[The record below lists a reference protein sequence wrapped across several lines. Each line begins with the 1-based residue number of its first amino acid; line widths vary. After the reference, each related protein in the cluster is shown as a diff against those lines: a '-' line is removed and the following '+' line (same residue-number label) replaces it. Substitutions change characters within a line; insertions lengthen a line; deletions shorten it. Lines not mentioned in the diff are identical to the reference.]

1 MPEDEIVEET
11 TTEVIETTE
20 EDIEVSSEPD
30 ILDDVPG
37 TEEGSKDDP
46 ENIEGSSEETVE
58 ESIEETVEETTE
70 ELSEDMTEELTEEL
84 LEEMTEES
92 TEYILY
98 MTEQETE
105 VPFLEK
111 SFTEYSTT
119 EGLLLL
125 IFIILFVWFIRS
137 ILFD

>member
-20 EDIEVSSEPD
+20 EDIEVPSESD
-30 ILDDVPG
+30 ILDNVPG
-37 TEEGSKDDP
+37 TEEGSEDDP
-46 ENIEGSSEETVE
+46 ENIEGLSEETVE
-58 ESIEETVEETTE
+58 ESIEEIIEESTE
-70 ELSEDMTEELTEEL
+70 ELPEETTEELTEEL

-111 SFTEYSTT
+111 SFTEYSTG

-125 IFIILFVWFIRS
+125 IFIVLLLWFLKS
-137 ILFD
+137 VFFD

>member
-20 EDIEVSSEPD
+20 EDIEVPSESD

-37 TEEGSKDDP
+37 TEEGFEDDP

-70 ELSEDMTEELTEEL
+70 ELPEETTEEL

-105 VPFLEK
+105 VPFFEK
-111 SFTEYSTT
+111 SFTEYSTG

-125 IFIILFVWFIRS
+125 IFIVLLLWFLKS
-137 ILFD
+137 VFFD